1 VTCRCEVW
9 TGFPDDF
16 ANYIRVNATMKC
28 AISEFDENAT
38 KLIAP
43 VAWWRHLMQL
53 HAPLD

>member
-1 VTCRCEVW
+1 LDR
-9 TGFPDDF
+9 FPDDF
-16 ANYIRVNATMKC
+16 ANYIPMNATTKC